1 MSLTKLGWVWTKQNT
16 LEVKELQS
24 IAPSFV
30 SVLVEEIKPH
40 CPHLKIYLIDETEQ
54 KDEYVPKVSETYDMN
69 YLKSNL
75 QKAIRRKQKEAALAT
90 TRQMI
95 NQDPS
100 QLLRRLPIIATE
112 DVKWNAMTNHIV
124 WLMCWYSKTH
134 RLSPLFV
141 CAIMTYVERLCES
154 DDMFDYRAID
164 TFPGLQGKID
174 YMSNFELALW
184 VRRCYGGMDGDMK
197 LLMYTLVEKAWSNV
211 NDVFDGTVRE
221 LDVQYFDEKHMLPV
235 AIDFHCSDIIDRVME
250 RTKLPYKL
258 LKTWIWNYRSGVN
271 VRKPWTQHPNPPLTF
286 NQLNPR
292 LDELAY
298 EYWKKSKQVVENLIP
313 RKRQRLMSEFLKPTE

>member
-1 MSLTKLGWVWTKQNT
+1 
-16 LEVKELQS
+16 
-24 IAPSFV
+24 
-30 SVLVEEIKPH
+30 
-40 CPHLKIYLIDETEQ
+40 
-54 KDEYVPKVSETYDMN
+54 
-69 YLKSNL
+69 
-75 QKAIRRKQKEAALAT
+75 
-90 TRQMI
+90 
-95 NQDPS
+95 
-100 QLLRRLPIIATE
+100 
-112 DVKWNAMTNHIV
+112 
-124 WLMCWYSKTH
+124 
-134 RLSPLFV
+134 
-141 CAIMTYVERLCES
+141 
-154 DDMFDYRAID
+154 
-164 TFPGLQGKID
+164 
-174 YMSNFELALW
+174 
-184 VRRCYGGMDGDMK
+184 MDGDMK